1 MIAARIT
8 ILCALLLL
16 IGSCAAPRNTTPAL
30 AEAFV
35 GPATLALHQDLNP
48 KSPVSATVHHGE
60 KLEIVEYKRRFL
72 KVRTSGGIVGWTDV
86 RQLITPEQMA
96 ELERL
101 TGGAGGD
108 PELPRATGRHSTCSS
123 SPGI

>member
-1 MIAARIT
+1 VLVIAARIT
-8 ILCALLLL
+8 ILCAILLLVS
-16 IGSCAAPRNTTPAL
+16 SCSNPRNNTPAL

-35 GPATLALHQDLNP
+35 GPSTLPLHQDLSP

-72 KVRTSGGIVGWTDV
+72 KVRTTGGMLGWTDA

-96 ELERL
+96 DLERL
-101 TGGAGGD
+101 TRQRAG
-108 PELPRATGRHSTCSS
+108 
-123 SPGI
+123 